1 MKNLILLQPIVKA
14 SLWLMSFL
22 FFINQKL
29 DSMKQYN
36 QTAKLKTTTTDS
48 IATSEDLVI
57 GELFQH
63 WVDELRNVREIP
75 LQLQEYF
82 FSPPNSSNAFSALE
96 HTIQKYLSK
105 ENQDQKTIVLDV
117 IEGMKK
123 TVDYY
128 EVKDFEDLI
137 KILICEKQCYQQLL
151 EGHSNELEIKKT
163 LSGL

>member
-14 SLWLMSFL
+14 NLWLMNFL
-22 FFINQKL
+22 FFINQNFF
-29 DSMKQYN
+29 SVKQYN
-36 QTAKLKTTTTDS
+36 QTAKLTTTSDS
-48 IATSEDLVI
+48 ISTSEDLVL

-82 FSPPNSSNAFSALE
+82 FSPPNSLNAFSALE
-96 HTIQKYLSK
+96 HTIHKYLSK
-105 ENQDQKTIVLDV
+105 DNHDQKTIVLNV

-128 EVKDFEDLI
+128 EVKDFEELI
-137 KILICEKQCYQQLL
+137 KILKSEKQCYQQLL

-163 LSGL
+163 LSGLK